1 MQPAMVSLDTIWLNP
16 TNILVVSTQ
25 NLVSYDKMVELN
37 QVNLFLVVYYL
48 FNLLYNYKIIECKG
62 NIIKVS
68 SSLLAPQWH
77 LNHVFTKLQQ
87 LKYAFI

>member
-68 SSLLAPQWH
+68 SSLLAPQ
-77 LNHVFTKLQQ
+77 
-87 LKYAFI
+87 